1 MAGLVPAI
9 HALLFCTAE
18 DVDARDI
25 GVRKHAVLRTA
36 MPAHDVEKPPLKLKP
51 RKGSESAHKTAKSFH
66 RNPKN
71 HILSAFHSL

>member
-9 HALLFCTAE
+9 HVFVIATPE

-36 MPAHDVEKPPLKLKP
+36 MRGHDD
-51 RKGSESAHKTAKSFH
+51 S
-66 RNPKN
+66 
-71 HILSAFHSL
+71 I

>member
-9 HALLFCTAE
+9 HVSGRAKKKKKQ

-36 MPAHDVEKPPLKLKP
+36 TRGHDEFEVIATKNKL
-51 RKGSESAHKTAKSFH
+51 
-66 RNPKN
+66 
-71 HILSAFHSL
+71 